1 MQNPNQFSVVLCKII
16 HLLQKFEFL
25 VSRIFFFVKDETTNI
40 TKFSQKSETK
50 ILAANLLS
58 STLVYWTKSKR
69 EMFQRGTDKMF
80 NCVAFF
86 FLLTIFSG

>member
-1 MQNPNQFSVVLCKII
+1 MQNPNQFSIVFRKII
-16 HLLQKFEFL
+16 HLLQKFKFL
-25 VSRIFFFVKDETTNI
+25 VSRFFFFFFVKDEIANI

-86 FLLTIFSG
+86 FL